1 MWGTKLD
8 ITYIRKFLTTYLL
21 AIFTL
26 VGNQAISGIVVAN
39 CTGMVDFDIYKIDE
53 DLPEQDINIIGKS
66 KVKFEEN
73 FIILTGAYGE
83 VKFDLKLGTL
93 FQNGSDT
100 GIYCTYSN
108 EN

>member
-1 MWGTKLD
+1 MAKKLKQSYT
-8 ITYIRKFLTTYLL
+8 IQYLISFLFICG
-21 AIFTL
+21 IFIAS
-26 VGNQAISGIVVAN
+26 QAISGVVIAN

-53 DLPEQDINIIGKS
+53 DLLEQDVNIIGIS

-73 FIILTGAYGE
+73 FIILTGSYGE

-93 FQNGSDT
+93 YRNGSDT
-100 GIYCTYSN
+100 GIYCTYSH